1 MSILDYP
8 TLSWDGA
15 LHILDQRRLPSET
28 VYRVLGSTAEVWSAI
43 RTLAVRGAPAI
54 GVAAA
59 YGMVIAWDE
68 VFLAEQ
74 LSKRDASLPE
84 KEEEC
89 LAAYREKGRYLRSS
103 RPTAVNLS
111 WAVTRMEKT
120 CEEALQA
127 AVRTAG
133 TFGRI
138 RERLLAEAEAIHRE
152 DRDACFRI
160 AENGLSLLRP
170 DMGILT
176 HCNAGALATTGY
188 GTALAPLHLGTERG
202 YGFRIY
208 ADETRPLL
216 QGARLTTWELM
227 KSDADVTLI
236 CDNMA
241 SYVMKRGWIDAVLV
255 GCDRMAAN
263 GDMANKI
270 GTSGLAVLAKEYGIP
285 FYVLLPTSTVDL
297 SLPNGEAIEIEKR
310 DGEEIRSYGFKQ
322 PTAPEGVGLLNPAF
336 DITDAEYITA
346 VITERGIVRPPFGE
360 GLRRIMED

>member
-1 MSILDYP
+1 MSIQDYP
-8 TLSWDGA
+8 TLTWDGA
-15 LHILDQRRLPSET
+15 LRILDQRRLPAEA
-28 VYRVLGSTAEVWSAI
+28 VYQVLGSTAEVWTAI

-59 YGMVIAWDE
+59 YGMVLAWDE
-68 VFLAEQ
+68 VLSAEE
-74 LSKRDASLPE
+74 LTPGSTCMPE
-84 KEEEC
+84 REEG
-89 LAAYREKGRYLRSS
+89 LLTAYRDKGRFLCSS

-111 WAVTRMEKT
+111 WAASRMEKV
-120 CEEALQA
+120 CEEVL
-127 AVRTAG
+127 RISIREAG
-133 TFGRI
+133 TYGRI
-138 RERLLAEAEAIHRE
+138 RERLLLEAETVHRE
-152 DRDACFRI
+152 DWEACYQI
-160 AENGLSLLRP
+160 AEYGLSLLKP

-188 GTALAPLHLGTERG
+188 GTALAPLHLGSERG

-216 QGARLTTWELM
+216 QGARLTTWELLQ
-227 KSDADVTLI
+227 SDADVTLI

-241 SYVMKRGWIDAVLV
+241 SYVMKRGRIDAVLV

-270 GTSGLAVLAKEYGIP
+270 GTSGLAVLAKEYRIP
-285 FYVLLPTSTVDL
+285 FYVLLPTSTIDL
-297 SLPNGEAIEIEKR
+297 SLASGDAIEIEKR

-336 DITDAEYITA
+336 DITDGAYITA
-346 VITERGIVRPPFGE
+346 VITERGIVRPPFTE